1 MTTPLRKTVKG
12 ADLPPEW
19 AEEAG
24 ARADGEYTVTIEAAN
39 GDARLSNR
47 EFLKRCHEEAAANG
61 MTPEK
66 LKELLASE

>member
-19 AEEAG
+19 AAEAG
-24 ARADGEYTVTIEAAN
+24 ARAEGEYTVTIEVAN

-47 EFLKRCHEEAAANG
+47 EFLARCHEEAAANG
-61 MTPEK
+61 MTADALKK
-66 LKELLASE
+66 LLKSR